1 MMAIAGN
8 GHIQHR
14 VRAGETLAG
23 IAHSHG
29 LDWQAIARLNH
40 ITDPRRLPV
49 GATLRL
55 PPHGR
60 RGPVTGAG
68 VGPAVPHAPLP
79 PAQRLPAAPSPAP
92 IHQPGASRLGH
103 LSMVYET
110 GYRPGQEAQ
119 AAAVVSSGR
128 RDPGGVSYGAYQ
140 LASSAKGGRQV
151 QAFLRGDGARW
162 AARFGYENP
171 ALPRGAFGQTW
182 KAIAAEAPIVFFEAQ
197 HDYIARTHFNPV
209 VSYVR
214 NVTQVDL
221 TSCSRTV
228 QNVVWSMGVQ
238 HGRAP
243 KLVAQAVQQVG
254 PLPEGH
260 RGDYER
266 DLINT
271 LHDIREAYVDKI
283 GLGGLKDRY
292 RSERQAALRQLG

>member
-1 MMAIAGN
+1 MASAPD
-8 GHIQHR
+8 GHLQHR

-29 LDWQAIARLNH
+29 LDWQAIAHLNH
-40 ITDPRRLPV
+40 ITDPRRVPV
-49 GATLRL
+49 GAMLRL

-60 RGPVTGAG
+60 RRPATGA
-68 VGPAVPHAPLP
+68 PAAPHAPMP
-79 PAQRLPAAPSPAP
+79 PAPRLPAPPSPAP
-92 IHQPGASRLGH
+92 IHQPGASRLGN

-128 RDPGGVSYGAYQ
+128 GDPGGVSYGAYQ

-151 QAFLRGDGARW
+151 QAFLRADGTRW
-162 AARFGYENP
+162 GARFGHENP
-171 ALPRGAFGQTW
+171 ALPHGAFEQMW
-182 KAIAAEAPIVFFEAQ
+182 KTIAAESPIVFFEAQ

-214 NVTQVDL
+214 NVTKVDL
-221 TSCSRTV
+221 TSFSRTV

-254 PLPEGH
+254 PPPEGD
-260 RGDYER
+260 RRDYER
-266 DLINT
+266 TLINT
-271 LHDIREAYVDKI
+271 LYDIREAYVDKN
-283 GLGGLKDRY
+283 GLGRLKKRY
-292 RSERQAALRQLG
+292 RSERQVALQQLG